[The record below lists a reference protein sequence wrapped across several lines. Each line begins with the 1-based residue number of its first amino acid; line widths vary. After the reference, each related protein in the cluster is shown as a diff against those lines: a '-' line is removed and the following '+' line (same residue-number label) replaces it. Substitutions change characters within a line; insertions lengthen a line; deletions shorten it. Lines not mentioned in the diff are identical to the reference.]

1 MSNVIE
7 IFIIYERTVNAHHN
21 INETRVADLAFT
33 QAEAEKKMS
42 GLMSQVS
49 NDFKAIER
57 VMPGDNVPTILF
69 GRTYKIRQMFFTSE
83 NFELKKVSLPNP
95 VAEVKIPKKGGAK
108 KATQKLKKQVKKL
121 VSKSK
126 KRK

>member
-1 MSNVIE
+1 MSNVVE
-7 IFIIYERTVNAHHN
+7 IFVIYERTVNAYHN

-33 QAEAEKKMS
+33 QDEADRKLS
-42 GLMSQVS
+42 ILMGQVS

-57 VMPGDNVPTILF
+57 IMPGDNIPTILF
-69 GRTYKIRQMFFTSE
+69 GRSYRIRQMFFTSE
-83 NFELKKVSLPNP
+83 SFELKKIALPTP
-95 VAEVKIPKKGGAK
+95 VLGPKKGGAK
-108 KATQKLKKQVKKL
+108 KATEKLKKQIKKV